1 MQRRALFD
9 GSQICHDEW
18 MTKTRQLRD
27 VYRFPG
33 FEPLSSLHGVFG
45 DPYAVVVTLLRRRKK
60 RSAEPAARPSRSSTI
75 SDLDESA
82 ICRAATNAS
91 TSPSRSDAFCAGG
104 AAA

>member
-1 MQRRALFD
+1 M
-9 GSQICHDEW
+9 S
-18 MTKTRQLRD
+18 KTRQLRD

-45 DPYAVVVTLLRRRKK
+45 DPYAVVVTLRRRRKK
-60 RSAEPAARPSRSSTI
+60 RSVDPAARRSPSFTI
-75 SDLDESA
+75 SDLAESV

-91 TSPSRSDAFCAGG
+91 SSPSRSGASCAGG